1 MNVTKSTIIM
11 ILVVAM
17 ASLISIVEGGV
28 VERGVVEG
36 GVVNKEG
43 VVEGVVIEEVGEGGG

>member
-17 ASLISIVEGGV
+17 ASFISIVEGGV

-36 GVVNKEG
+36 GFVKEG
-43 VVEGVVIEEVGEGGG
+43 VVEGGVIEGVGEGGG